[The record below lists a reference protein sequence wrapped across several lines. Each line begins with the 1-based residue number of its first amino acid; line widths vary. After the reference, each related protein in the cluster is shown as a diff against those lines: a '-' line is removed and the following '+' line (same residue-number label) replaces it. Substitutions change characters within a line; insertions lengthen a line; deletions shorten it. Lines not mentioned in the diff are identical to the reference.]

1 MAVTYVGELAEGRRA
16 TNSKGVRTYTR
27 VFRLTTSSQ
36 NDNAFTVGSNINL
49 PIIGNIFPSD
59 NTAYCT
65 DIDIQCVRGWRI
77 WDATV
82 NYSTERKLSDQ
93 QSSDPQNPTPPTGE
107 PAYITWDTEQFQKP
121 ATQDR
126 DGKGIVNSAGDPFIP
141 AEQMD
146 DSRRVV
152 TVQKNLTAVPSWIL
166 DYQDSVNNA
175 SFTVDGVTVTAGK
188 AKVQRVS
195 VGPIELRNG
204 AAFRQVTFVI
214 ALRRDGWAYSILDQ
228 GFNEK
233 DPADATKRK
242 PIYINGQLPSSPV
255 LLDGTGKAKTD
266 PKTANA
272 TYLTYNVYKTAD
284 FSQLPLT

>member
-1 MAVTYVGELAEGRRA
+1 MAVTYVGELSEGRQA

-27 VFRLTTSSQ
+27 MFRLTTSSQ
-36 NDNAFTVGSNINL
+36 TDNAFTVGSNVNL
-49 PIIGNIFPSD
+49 PIIGNVFPGDS
-59 NTAYCT
+59 TAYCT
-65 DIDIQCVRGWRI
+65 DISIQCVRGWRI

-82 NYSTERKLSDQ
+82 TYSTERKLSDQ
-93 QSSDPQNPTPPTGE
+93 QSSDPQNPTPATGE

-121 ATQDR
+121 ATRDR
-126 DGKGIVNSAGDPFIP
+126 DNKGIVNSAGDPFLP
-141 AEQMD
+141 PEQMD

-152 TVQKNLTAVPSWIL
+152 TVQKNLTAVPTWIL
-166 DYQDSVNNA
+166 DYQDSVNDA

-188 AKVQRVS
+188 AKMQRVS

-204 AAFRQVTFVI
+204 ATFRQVTFVI
-214 ALRRDGWAYSILDQ
+214 ALRRDGWAYSLLDQ

-233 DPADATKRK
+233 DPADETKRR

-255 LLDGTGKAKTD
+255 LLDGTGKAQTD

-272 TYLTYNVYKTAD
+272 TYLTYNVYKTAN
-284 FSQLPLT
+284 FSSLPLT

>member
-175 SFTVDGVTVTAGK
+175 SFTVDG
-188 AKVQRVS
+188 
-195 VGPIELRNG
+195 

>member
-1 MAVTYVGELAEGRRA
+1 MAVTYVGELSEGRRA
-16 TNSKGVRTYTR
+16 QNDRGVRTYTR

-36 NDNAFTVGSNINL
+36 SDNAFTVGSNGSL
-49 PIIGNIFPSD
+49 PVIGNTFPSD
-59 NTAYCT
+59 GNAYCT
-65 DIDIQCVRGWRI
+65 NLDVQCIRGWRI
-77 WDATV
+77 WDVTAT
-82 NYSTERKLSDQ
+82 YSTERVLNTVPT
-93 QSSDPQNPTPPTGE
+93 SDPT
-107 PAYITWDTEQFQKP
+107 YITWDTEQFQKP
-121 ATQDR
+121 ATQDK
-126 DGKGIVNSAGDPFIP
+126 DGKGVVNSAGDPFIP

-146 DSRRVV
+146 DSRRIV

-175 SFTVDGVTVTAGK
+175 SFTVDGVTVATGK

-195 VGPIELRNG
+195 VGPVELRNG

-214 ALRRDGWAYSILDQ
+214 ALRRDGWSYSILDQ

-272 TYLTYNVYKTAD
+272 VYLTYNVYKTAD

>member
-1 MAVTYVGELAEGRRA
+1 MAVTFVGELAEGRRA

-36 NDNAFTVGSNINL
+36 TDNAFTVGSNVNV
-49 PIIGNIFPSD
+49 PIIGNVFPSD

-82 NYSTERKLSDQ
+82 SYSTERKLSDQ

-121 ATQDR
+121 ATQDK

-146 DSRRVV
+146 DSRRIV

-175 SFTVDGVTVTAGK
+175 SFDVDGVTVATGK

-195 VGPIELRNG
+195 VGPPEIRNG
-204 AAFRQVTFVI
+204 TTFRQVTFVI
-214 ALRRDGWAYSILDQ
+214 ALRRDGWAYKILDQ
-228 GFNEK
+228 GYNEK
-233 DPADATKRK
+233 DPTAPTGRK
-242 PIYINGQLPSSPV
+242 LIYLKGQIPSGPV
-255 LLDGTGKAKTD
+255 LLDGTGKAQTD

-272 TYLTYNVYKTAD
+272 VFLTFNVYKTAD

>member
-36 NDNAFTVGSNINL
+36 NDNAFTVGSNVNI

-59 NTAYCT
+59 ITAYCT

-82 NYSTERKLSDQ
+82 SYSTERKLSDQ
-93 QSSDPQNPTPPTGE
+93 QSSNPQNPTPPTGE

-121 ATQDR
+121 ATQDK

-175 SFTVDGVTVTAGK
+175 SFTVDGVSVAAGK

-195 VGPIELRNG
+195 VGPVELRNG

-228 GFNEK
+228 GYNEK
-233 DPADATKRK
+233 DPKDPTNRQ
-242 PIYINGQLPSSPV
+242 PITINGHIPSNPV
-255 LLDGTGKAKTD
+255 LLDGTGKAQTD

-272 TYLTYNVYKTAD
+272 KYLTYNVYKTAD